1 MNSGIAKTI
10 IRFKR
15 AAAVVAVA
23 AVSLFIVAAG
33 NATPKT
39 SGKGKNANPVAPK
52 TKDRFIDQESK
63 SDPAMRSFTIVKKN
77 ETFIQ
82 NPTNEKIVQSVKN
95 LTGQALREKQALTAS
110 EIKRWE
116 KNTAAL
122 KKNKMLARSKSKN
135 YKKRAKKLSI
145 EIKQASAR
153 GENTTRLKAEQ
164 AHLEHKAAQ
173 EGRGTKKATK
183 DLKTENARHDAAM
196 NGKPSA
202 GQRALDH
209 VGFAGI
215 ALSLVDAAKNAYYE
229 TTDEHGNKVVKFSF
243 QKYLVNAF
251 QNVTGIAA
259 AKDLFTGTIDTGAKE
274 YDRLMAEYKK
284 KGITPT
290 NGEWAEI
297 LAKSFLRAA
306 AFGAYNGAKC
316 VPVLGDLLNGLELG
330 AAAGEWYHDTKES
343 ERIQA
348 ENAVE
353 LERQRKMGMV
363 KIKALMKDYK
373 ACGTRVENIQ
383 KRSEEIL
390 ADFKTQHRQYIEVF
404 ARMVKRGETAEKGD
418 ALAEAAKK
426 AKPFLLPKY
435 LEKLASDVKVV
446 GHATDVTVK
455 LADTT
460 IDNIQNHGGS
470 PESAAG
476 TAAELK
482 KMVETLKSYDQECAA
497 AVDALSP
504 LMGGG
509 GTIDKQA
516 EAAEAA
522 ATDSMV
528 ASDIYA
534 TAADLVAEH
543 KALLAEER
551 RLRATQKKIM
561 DTARKLTTYYYIG
574 GDETTKTDIAIA
586 LRNAMQ
592 YKIDD
597 YPAKKLAEHQ
607 NTLNFGFRDF
617 RGDIPVPEG
626 LPPEVADA
634 VALAADTLPG
644 VAGIRGTLK
653 AKIAAAEAALG
664 RLGNIGKNVV
674 EQRGDFKEPS
684 LEERKFLTMSTG
696 QIWDHLSLTRQGSA
710 SMGLVPE
717 HALRGYKVYKDGT
730 EIHEKLVSSD
740 SDICARVVETG
751 TARVSLDDSLVDDK
765 YTIWY
770 VLKVSGFGELDEYS
784 SSDWEKDKKEC
795 EHEMQTVTEVHLKN
809 ADRAVIGRPTSY
821 PTCYAVMGGKAWK
834 GGFRAEVRVLT
845 VCTFEK
851 HWLRLYSDKTQTG
864 SSDDFWKQ
872 VRDGGELD
880 AKMKRWESLMG
891 GEVESYMN
899 DLLAIPSKF
908 MAFSER
914 EFYLD
919 ARKLPLPNLQGLLR
933 QKKKDAKYYK
943 SGAVYTR
950 TFQVTEN
957 KKGKLTISLDYRVY
971 YPRRSVS
978 WNEFIEKK
986 MPEYLNYIGKKGRKS
1001 ITVAGADKAVARIE
1015 RRSHSKWDPPVHSIN
1030 AVIVF
1035 VTRNLR
1041 VSVRVQ
1047 GYNMPMGENVDPI
1060 EIANQAMS
1068 IIGK

>member
-1 MNSGIAKTI
+1 LKVNSGIAKTI

-33 NATPKT
+33 NATSKT

-63 SDPAMRSFTIVKKN
+63 SDPAMRSFAIVKKN
-77 ETFIQ
+77 ESFIQ
-82 NPTNEKIVQSVKN
+82 NPTNEKAVQLVKK

-116 KNTAAL
+116 KNTATL
-122 KKNKMLARSKSKN
+122 KKNKMLARSRSKN
-135 YKKRAKKLSI
+135 YKKRAKRLSV

-153 GENTTRLKAEQ
+153 GENTTRLKAEK

-183 DLKTENARHDAAM
+183 NLKTENARHDAAM

-404 ARMVKRGETAEKGD
+404 TRMVKRGEAAEKGD

-426 AKPFLLPKY
+426 AKPFLVPKY

-446 GHATDVTVK
+446 GHAADVTVK

-551 RLRATQKKIM
+551 RLRETQKKIM

-574 GDETTKTDIAIA
+574 GDETTKTDIEIA

-664 RLGNIGKNVV
+664 RLAKIGKTSESASSKTSGTAKVKTTKYSDA
-674 EQRGDFKEPS
+674 QLAG
-684 LEERKFLTMSTG
+684 
-696 QIWDHLSLTRQGSA
+696 LSLR
-710 SMGLVPE
+710 
-717 HALRGYKVYKDGT
+717 
-730 EIHEKLVSSD
+730 
-740 SDICARVVETG
+740 DICGLGLAYLEKAFG
-751 TARVSLDDSLVDDK
+751 
-765 YTIWY
+765 YT
-770 VLKVSGFGELDEYS
+770 
-784 SSDWEKDKKEC
+784 
-795 EHEMQTVTEVHLKN
+795 
-809 ADRAVIGRPTSY
+809 
-821 PTCYAVMGGKAWK
+821 
-834 GGFRAEVRVLT
+834 
-845 VCTFEK
+845 
-851 HWLRLYSDKTQTG
+851 
-864 SSDDFWKQ
+864 KQ
-872 VRDGGELD
+872 
-880 AKMKRWESLMG
+880 
-891 GEVESYMN
+891 
-899 DLLAIPSKF
+899 
-908 MAFSER
+908 
-914 EFYLD
+914 
-919 ARKLPLPNLQGLLR
+919 
-933 QKKKDAKYYK
+933 YYK
-943 SGAVYTR
+943 SGNDKMKILETGTVRMKNSKGLYEKKRYSIYFVKGWDSLEGHWPWYLQAKSLEKMVAGYVPPDAKRVRKVSIPNAQLGRLCYSNESLETLDICSGVGPFLAR
-950 TFQVTEN
+950 TNFRLGYEVGKSRDDAPYGGMEN
-957 KKGKLTISLDYRVY
+957 VRNES
-971 YPRRSVS
+971 YPWKYMHPDDRRALMDR
-978 WNEFIEKK
+978 IERWRKK
-986 MPEYLNYIGKKGRKS
+986 MPDEAKAYQNARLAIARQLPSYTDRHCYKKPYAFLDALNGSGFGKTKKEDHINSGQRNFDKCWNLPDGRSAHFTMSIRAGTWFPGNNNSWRAYKKNRINTYSKNFSRGKRIAVGGAYYAVSTLETKQKTIKFKNGQVMS
-1001 ITVAGADKAVARIE
+1001 ITSVHGTVVCLKNNVAFNLYCSGEFPSDEK
-1015 RRSHSKWDPPVHSIN
+1015 IN
-1030 AVIVF
+1030 PLAELAKVLATLTKSDI
-1035 VTRNLR
+1035 
-1041 VSVRVQ
+1041 
-1047 GYNMPMGENVDPI
+1047 
-1060 EIANQAMS
+1060 
-1068 IIGK
+1068 K